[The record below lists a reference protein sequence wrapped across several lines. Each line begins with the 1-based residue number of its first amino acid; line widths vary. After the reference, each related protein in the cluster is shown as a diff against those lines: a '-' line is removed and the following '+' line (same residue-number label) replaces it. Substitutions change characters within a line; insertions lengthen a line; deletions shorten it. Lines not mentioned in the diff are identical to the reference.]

1 MQNKSE
7 HLTPNDRDALRVYRS
22 LCAERAAGT
31 LPAAASLG
39 GETLRL
45 PRVRLAG
52 DVDFSV
58 AEPDCCLCSGR
69 GITGH
74 RVLGDASD
82 EVRVPVV
89 CGCVVRRGGVR
100 PDALDRM
107 QEGAP

>member
-1 MQNKSE
+1 MKNKSE
-7 HLTPNDRDALRVYRS
+7 HLTPNDREALRLYRS
-22 LCAERAAGT
+22 LCEQRAAGT

-45 PRVRLAG
+45 PRVRLTG
-52 DVDFSV
+52 DVDLSV
-58 AEPDCCLCSGR
+58 AEPDCSRCDGR
-69 GITGH
+69 GIAGH

-107 QEGAP
+107 QGGAS